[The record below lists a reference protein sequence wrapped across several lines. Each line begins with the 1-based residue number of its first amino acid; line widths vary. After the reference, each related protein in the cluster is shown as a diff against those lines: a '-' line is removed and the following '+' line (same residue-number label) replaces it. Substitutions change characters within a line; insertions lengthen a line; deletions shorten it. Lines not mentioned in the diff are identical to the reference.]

1 MLKYAL
7 TNKLNNTFDISSLEK
22 YMLHNI
28 DYTIINSN
36 NTNNNNSNN
45 SNNSNNNSNN
55 SNNVDT
61 KQNIY
66 VKYTKKYSKYNEPIF
81 LKKNNN
87 FTDKLFWCF
96 YKLLNNLLDKDL
108 EHENCFK
115 LEKDFKYGIVEKI
128 RKNKSLLK
136 SAKIRKFNVEDDLI
150 NNKCITLQTFE
161 CLCLIHNLNV
171 ILIKNNA
178 YTCYCYD
185 LDNKTI
191 NINNYKI
198 IELDCGEKNENNN
211 YKINKVE
218 ILDKIAE
225 YELQDRINKMFYIEN
240 LEKPLKAFS
249 SYKLDELISIS
260 EKLNINIYDTNN
272 KKRKKQELYSDILNY
287 LK

>member
-1 MLKYAL
+1 M
-7 TNKLNNTFDISSLEK
+7 
-22 YMLHNI
+22 
-28 DYTIINSN
+28 
-36 NTNNNNSNN
+36 
-45 SNNSNNNSNN
+45 
-55 SNNVDT
+55 
-61 KQNIY
+61 
-66 VKYTKKYSKYNEPIF
+66 
-81 LKKNNN
+81 
-87 FTDKLFWCF
+87 
-96 YKLLNNLLDKDL
+96 
-108 EHENCFK
+108 
-115 LEKDFKYGIVEKI
+115 
-128 RKNKSLLK
+128 
-136 SAKIRKFNVEDDLI
+136 
-150 NNKCITLQTFE
+150 
-161 CLCLIHNLNV
+161 